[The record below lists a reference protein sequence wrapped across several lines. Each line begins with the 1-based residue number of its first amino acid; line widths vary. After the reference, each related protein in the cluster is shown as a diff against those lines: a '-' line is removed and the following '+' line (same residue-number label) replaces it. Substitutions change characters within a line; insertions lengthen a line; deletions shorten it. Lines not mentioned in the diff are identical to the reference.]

1 MFREGRS
8 KLGYRRIKMKFER
21 KYGSPINHKK
31 IRRIMRENN
40 LKTKIRRA
48 SKFRAIS
55 RQGEE
60 CRVAPNLVTRQFD
73 PAPAAP
79 IWTTDI
85 TELRY
90 AYGQKAYL
98 SVFKDLS
105 TKQILSWGLGPR
117 PTIDLAVYGIELRL
131 QKMTKQYLCN
141 LTVHSDQGFQYTSEA
156 YRSVLA
162 KFGVRQSMSRKGN
175 CLDNAPIESFFG
187 HLKDEAEISSCK
199 SLAELRKSIQRYM
212 KYYNEKR
219 PQWGM
224 KRKTPAEAGVLS
236 GLVL

>member
-1 MFREGRS
+1 
-8 KLGYRRIKMKFER
+8 MKFER
-21 KYGSPINHKK
+21 KHGYAINHKK
-31 IRRIMRENN
+31 IRRIMRDNN

-48 SKFRAIS
+48 SKFRAIF

-60 CRVAPNLVTRQFD
+60 CKVAPNLVTRQFD
-73 PAPAAP
+73 PAPSSP

-98 SVFKDLS
+98 SVFKDLK
-105 TKQILSWGLGPR
+105 TKQIVSWRLGSR
-117 PTIDLAVYGIELRL
+117 PTIDLAVCDIELRL
-131 QKMTKQYLCN
+131 RTMTKKYLRN
-141 LTVHSDQGFQYTSEA
+141 LTIHSDQGFQYTSGA

-162 KFGVRQSMSRKGN
+162 EFGVRQSMSRKGN

-199 SLAELRKSIQRYM
+199 SLDDLRRSIQRYM
-212 KYYNEKR
+212 KYYNEER
-219 PQWGM
+219 PQWGLE
-224 KRKTPAEAGVLS
+224 RKTPAEAGVLS